1 MNARWTWPIVWVLNL
16 VVIWPLGADDAAS
29 LRLVPFPKEVKLLEG
44 VSFTLGGKLII
55 EAPADEADIL
65 RELLAAELKR
75 AGMQEPTVR
84 VVNAARPQ
92 FRLLR
97 GPNPSAAAAAAFR
110 RDASTEDYALDV
122 GPDAVVGVAPQKGA
136 GLFYAAQTLCQ
147 LIRANRHGDAL
158 PGLTIR
164 DWPSLQWRAAQDDM
178 TRGPS
183 SRLDTLR
190 HEASLCASLKLNLF
204 TYYMEYQYAFSKH
217 PEIGPKDGSLTPG
230 ELTALVAYGQ
240 PRHVE
245 ILGNQQSFGHFGHI
259 LKHPRYAGL
268 QETPDVLCPTN
279 EQSYQ
284 LLDDMYS
291 EVCPLLPLP
300 FFNVCCDETW
310 GLGKGPSKQLAE
322 KIGVG
327 GVYVQHIQR
336 VHDLLAKK
344 YHKRMMM
351 WGDIIL
357 QHPEHLKEIPKDT
370 IMLTWGYDAR
380 TSFEDQIVPF
390 ARSGF
395 EFFVCPGCS
404 NWSRI
409 LPDFDTATVNIRNFV
424 RDGCKHGTI
433 GMINTDWQDDGEALK
448 SVKWHADAWAAE
460 CAWNAAMTAPESF
473 NRRIGAVLFG
483 ERGDH
488 FGQAIALLAQT
499 HKLPGMK
506 GMLNA
511 RFWHNDFPPPAG
523 SATKATAGRLVALTG
538 PAIEH
543 LEACKREATA
553 NAELLDAFLLGAR
566 RMEAIGQRMLDGLE
580 AYELYEKASEAA
592 PAEAVTLLTRIEA
605 TVRKHRESYESL
617 GRQFSEIWLRESK
630 PFALDLTMK
639 RYAAAVKRCDDLARG
654 LAEAKKEA
662 AAGRPLPEPEQIGFA
677 VPESLGRKTRPS
689 RTSAAPLAPNAPW
702 LEPAAT
708 HRLGVLVR
716 AGSAARFELPVE
728 IDVTVPSDLASKPI
742 TAYCSIRGSMP
753 HRVPVQLDPLAK
765 PRGQGKA
772 SSASPDRA
780 SRMRLVFLISDPIPR
795 GSEAVVHVYLGLPRV
810 TLLPSSART
819 ADAPAGM
826 KTIENDKVRLLLG
839 PEGGHVFRWEIRALS
854 DRDMT
859 EPGVTGWSGFSDLG
873 GEHRSAQNSL
883 ICLARGPA
891 MVRYRCVEP
900 SGLGKTIT
908 LFGGVSWMEVV
919 LDDPASYYWDFDD
932 TKNFASDGPTPGKY
946 LFSNGTTGPVGARA
960 DGVRAQVEASG
971 VFWSIKFNPQY
982 LALGLVTPDAATR
995 HHLAPGGGA
1004 GGVGA
1009 SPAGHVVT
1017 YAGLLQGAP
1026 AEAMDDLQKTLS
1038 FRNPPEVVLHPIE
1051 PRGEKK
1057 LPSR

>member
-1 MNARWTWPIVWVLNL
+1 MNARWTWPIVWVLNM
-16 VVIWPLGADDAAS
+16 VVIWPLGADDAAA
-29 LRLVPFPKEVKLLEG
+29 LRLVPFPKEIKLVEG
-44 VSFTLGGKLII
+44 VSFPLAGKLIL
-55 EAPADEADIL
+55 EAPADEADVL

-75 AGMQEPTVR
+75 AGLPEPTVR
-84 VVNAARPQ
+84 TLAAKQPQ
-92 FRLLR
+92 FRLFR
-97 GPNPSAAAAAAFR
+97 GLEPPIATATFR
-110 RDASTEDYALDV
+110 PDASTEDYALDV
-122 GPDAVVGVAPQKGA
+122 AANVIVGAAPKKGA
-136 GLFYAAQTLCQ
+136 GLFHAAQTLCQ

-164 DWPSLQWRAAQDDM
+164 DWPSLQWRAVQDDM

-190 HEASLCASLKLNLF
+190 FEASLCASLKMNLL
-204 TYYMEYQYAFSKH
+204 TYYMEYQYAFAKH
-217 PEIGPKDGSLTPG
+217 PEIGPKDGSLTPA
-230 ELTALVAYGQ
+230 ELAALVAYGQ

-245 ILGNQQSFGHFGHI
+245 ILGNQQSFGHFSHI
-259 LKHPRYAGL
+259 LKHPRYAPL

-291 EVCPLLPLP
+291 EVCPLLPLA

-327 GVYVQHIQR
+327 GVYVQHIRR
-336 VHDLLAKK
+336 VHDLLTKK

-357 QHPEHLKEIPKDT
+357 QHPEHLNEIPKDT

-380 TSFEDQIVPF
+380 KSFEDQIVPF
-390 ARSGF
+390 ARSGY

-409 LPDFDTATVNIRNFV
+409 LPDFSTAMVNIRNFV
-424 RDGCKHGTI
+424 RDGCKHGAI

-448 SVKWHADAWAAE
+448 GMKWHADAWAAE
-460 CAWNAAMTAPESF
+460 CAWNASVTTPEAF
-473 NRRIGAVLFG
+473 NRRIGATLFG

-488 FGQAIALLAQT
+488 FGQAIELLAQT
-499 HKLPGMK
+499 HSLPGMK

-511 RFWHNDFPPPAG
+511 RFWQNDFRPPAG
-523 SATKATAGRLVALTG
+523 SATKATANRLLTLAG

-553 NAELLDAFLLGAR
+553 NAELLDVFLLGAR
-566 RMEAIGQRMLDGLE
+566 RMEAIGQRMLDGQE
-580 AYELYEKASEAA
+580 AFDLYEKACEAS

-605 TVRKHRESYESL
+605 IVRKHRDTYESL
-617 GRQFSEIWLRESK
+617 GRQFAAIWLRESK

-639 RYAAAVKRCDDLARG
+639 RYTAAVKRCDDMVGQLA
-654 LAEAKKEA
+654 AAKKDA
-662 AAGRPLPEPEQIGFA
+662 AADRLLPEPEQIGFA
-677 VPESLGRKTRPS
+677 MPESLGRKTRPS
-689 RTSAAPLAPNAPW
+689 RTSAAPLAPDAPW
-702 LEPAAT
+702 AEPAAT
-708 HRLGVLVR
+708 HRLGLLVR

-728 IDVTVPSDLASKPI
+728 IDVTVPGNLASKPI
-742 TAYCSIRGSMP
+742 AAYCSSRGSTA
-753 HRVPVQLDPLAK
+753 HRVLAQLDPLAK
-765 PRGQGKA
+765 VRGHRKP
-772 SSASPDRA
+772 ASPEQPI
-780 SRMRLVFLISDPIPR
+780 RMRLVLLLPDGIAR
-795 GSEAVVHVYLGLPRV
+795 GGEAVVHVYFGLPQV
-810 TLLPSSART
+810 AALPSSVKM

-839 PEGGHVFRWEIRALS
+839 PEGGHVFRWEVRALG
-854 DRDMT
+854 DRDLT
-859 EPGVTGWSGFSDLG
+859 QPGVTGWSGFSDLG

-883 ICLARGPA
+883 ICMARGPA

-919 LDDPASYYWDFDD
+919 LDDPANYYWDFDD

-960 DGVRAQVEASG
+960 DGVRAQVDASG
-971 VFWSIKFNPQY
+971 VFWSIKFNPQL
-982 LALGLVTPDAATR
+982 LALGLVTPDGATR
-995 HHLAPGGGA
+995 HQLAPGSGA

-1017 YAGLLQGAP
+1017 YAGLLQTTP
-1026 AEAMDDLQKTLS
+1026 ADTMDRLQKTLS
-1038 FRNPPEVVLHPIE
+1038 FRSPPEVVLHAIE
-1051 PRGEKK
+1051 PHGQKA
-1057 LPSR
+1057 PSR